1 MPHTYYVFSTGT
13 NFKPVTKSSRLLAE
27 REMNKDWKKH
37 NIIELECTECDK
49 HERKYSNHKGVRFY
63 INRI

>member
-13 NFKPVTKSSRLLAE
+13 NFKPVTKSRRLLAE
-27 REMNKDWKKH
+27 IEMHKYCKKH
-37 NIIELECTECDK
+37 NITGLECTECDT
-49 HERKYSNHKGVRFY
+49 HERNYSTHKGVRFY